1 MTFHNPP
8 TEQQGIYRYDPTS
21 IKTGGPARIFSQVGE
36 DGILRYI
43 VEKMRENLVD
53 KGHVSEPLRQMLAG
67 IEEIG
72 KSIKQGWGK
81 VTTLLADWEFINSG
95 WLNFDLPPGEQYNTS
110 YAVGRRAIV
119 EIMVAARDA
128 GSEAASTAAKAGCSQ
143 REQSDRQRQ
152 GFFQEIE
159 DKGKQRARV
168 SLIYER
174 EGSLT
179 DRAFAN
185 QRLAGANPM
194 MLRRVLKSDGT
205 LLQSWSNGLY
215 PLATGARIDLL
226 EEAASDR
233 LFMVEYPLLE
243 NLTATEL
250 QGGRYV
256 GSPKALF
263 YRSQSG
269 LEPVLI
275 QLESGGKLLTP
286 GGAADDWMR
295 AKLYVQVADITHQE
309 LSEHLC
315 YTHLI
320 MEAFAIAT
328 PRQLPDN
335 HPLYRLLHPHFQFLL
350 AINGRVEPVLLGED
364 AAIGKLMA
372 QTRDTSVD
380 IINRAYRKRPFEDY
394 SLPNDIKRRGI
405 EPEFLPQFP
414 YRDDAQLLWE
424 AIARYATAYL
434 QRYYPS
440 DQAVQQDPYLQA
452 WAAELGAPLDS
463 RPLTEF
469 AQAPSWIP
477 SELAA
482 EVGLSIE
489 SLPHHP
495 RVPNFP
501 EKITRLKELID
512 IATQIIFTSGPQH
525 AAVNFSQFDYMGY
538 VPNMPLAAYA
548 RPDVAASLDQM
559 LPPPD
564 NDLDQTRLTFILSE
578 IRWGRL
584 GSSDLI
590 NFVDG
595 GDLKILAQ
603 FQADLQEIES
613 QIQTRNQQRR
623 EETGLDY
630 PYLLPSQIPNS
641 INI

>member
-8 TEQQGIYRYDPTS
+8 REQQGIYRYDPTS
-21 IKTGGPARIFSQVGE
+21 IKNGGPARIFKEVGE

-43 VEKMRENLVD
+43 ASKMRDNLVEK
-53 KGHVSEPLRQMLAG
+53 GQVSEPLIQMLSG
-67 IEEIG
+67 LEEIR
-72 KSIKQGWGK
+72 KSIKQGWVK
-81 VTTLLADWEFINSG
+81 ITTGLADWEFINSG
-95 WLNFDLPPGEQYNTS
+95 WLNFDLPPGEQFNTS
-110 YAVGRRAIV
+110 YAVERRTIAQ
-119 EIMVAARDA
+119 IMKAAMDA
-128 GSEAASTAAKAGCSQ
+128 GSKAASMAAAEGCSQ
-143 REQSDRQRQ
+143 TEQSDRQRQ
-152 GFFQEIE
+152 RFFQEIE
-159 DKGKQRARV
+159 DRGKQRPRV

-194 MLRRVLKSDGT
+194 MLRRVLKSDKT
-205 LLQSWSNGLY
+205 MLQSWSDGPY
-215 PLATGARIDLL
+215 PLATGETIDLL
-226 EEAASDR
+226 EAAAGDR
-233 LFMVEYPLLE
+233 LFIVEYPLLE

-250 QGGRYV
+250 QAGRYV

-263 YRSQSG
+263 YRSESG
-269 LEPVLI
+269 LEPVLL
-275 QLESGGKLLTP
+275 QLESSGKLFTP

-295 AKLYVQVADITHQE
+295 AKLYVQVADITHHE
-309 LSEHLC
+309 LIDHLC

-350 AINGRVEPVLLGED
+350 AINGRVELVLLGED
-364 AAIGKLMA
+364 AAIGKLMS
-372 QTRDTSVD
+372 QTRETSLD
-380 IINRAYRKRPFEDY
+380 IVNRAYRKRPFEDY
-394 SLPNDIKRRGI
+394 SLPNNIKRRGI

-424 AIARYATAYL
+424 AIARYVTAYL
-434 QRYYPS
+434 QRYYPD
-440 DQAVQQDPYLQA
+440 DQAVRQDPYLQA

-469 AQAPSWIP
+469 AQAPSWIS
-477 SELAA
+477 SEIAV

-489 SLPHHP
+489 SLPHYS
-495 RVPNFP
+495 RVPDFP
-501 EKITRLKELID
+501 EKITRLQELID
-512 IATQIIFTSGPQH
+512 IATQIIFTCGPQH
-525 AAVNFSQFDYMGY
+525 AALNFSQFDYMGY
-538 VPNMPLAAYA
+538 VPNMPAAYT
-548 RPDVAASLDQM
+548 RPDVAVSLDEM

-564 NDLDQTRLTFILSE
+564 YDLEQMRLTFFLSAT
-578 IRWGRL
+578 RWGRL

-590 NFVDG
+590 NFVDA
-595 GDLKILAQ
+595 GDRQILAQ

-613 QIQTRNQQRR
+613 QIQIRDRQRR
-623 EETGLDY
+623 QETGLDY
-630 PYLLPSQIPNS
+630 PYLLPSQITNS

>member
-8 TEQQGIYRYDPTS
+8 TEQQGIYCYDPTR

-36 DGILRYI
+36 DGIMRYLVTRLRDD
-43 VEKMRENLVD
+43 LLD
-53 KGHVSEPLRQMLAG
+53 KGQVSEPLIQMVSGLEKIRKR
-67 IEEIG
+67 IEQE
-72 KSIKQGWGK
+72 WGK

-95 WLNFDLPPGEQYNTS
+95 WLNFDLPPGEQFNTS
-110 YAVGRRAIV
+110 YAVERRTIIQ
-119 EIMVAARDA
+119 IMVAARDA
-128 GSEAASTAAKAGCSQ
+128 GSEAASMAANEGCSQ
-143 REQSDRQRQ
+143 TEQSDRQRQ
-152 GFFQEIE
+152 RFFQEIE
-159 DKGKQRARV
+159 TQEKQRPRV
-168 SLIYER
+168 SRIYER

-185 QRLAGANPM
+185 QRVAGANPM
-194 MLRRVLKSDGT
+194 RLRRVLKSDRT

-226 EEAASDR
+226 EEAAGDR
-233 LFMVEYPLLE
+233 LFLVEYPLLE
-243 NLTATEL
+243 NITATEL
-250 QGGRYV
+250 QAGRYV

-263 YRSQSG
+263 YHSQSG
-269 LEPVLI
+269 LEPVLL
-275 QLESGGKLLTP
+275 QLESSGKLFTP

-295 AKLYVQVADITHQE
+295 AKLYFQVADITHHE
-309 LSEHLC
+309 LIDHLC

-320 MEAFAIAT
+320 LEAFAIAT
-328 PRQLPDN
+328 PRQLPEN
-335 HPLYRLLHPHFQFLL
+335 HPLYRLLRPHFQFLL

-372 QTRDTSVD
+372 QTRETSLD

-405 EPEFLPQFP
+405 EPEYLPQFP

-434 QRYYPS
+434 QRYYPD
-440 DQAVQQDPYLQA
+440 DQAVRQDPYLQA

-501 EKITRLKELID
+501 EKITRIKELID

-525 AAVNFSQFDYMGY
+525 AALNFSQFDYMGY

-564 NDLDQTRLTFILSE
+564 NDLEQMRLTFILSE

-603 FQADLQEIES
+603 FQADLKEIES
-613 QIQTRNQQRR
+613 QIQTRNQER

>member
-8 TEQQGIYRYDPTS
+8 TEQQGIYRYDPS
-21 IKTGGPARIFSQVGE
+21 RIKTGGPARIFSQVGE

-43 VEKMRENLVD
+43 ASKMRDNLVD
-53 KGHVSEPLRQMLAG
+53 KGQVSEPLIQMLSG
-67 IEEIG
+67 LEEIR
-72 KSIKQGWGK
+72 KSIKQGWVK
-81 VTTLLADWEFINSG
+81 ITTLLADWEFINSG
-95 WLNFDLPPGEQYNTS
+95 WLNFDLPPGEQFNTS
-110 YAVGRRAIV
+110 YAVERRKIGQ
-119 EIMVAARDA
+119 IMVAAMEA
-128 GSEAASTAAKAGCSQ
+128 GSEAASMAAAEGCSQ
-143 REQSDRQRQ
+143 TEQSDRQRQ
-152 GFFQEIE
+152 RFFQEIE
-159 DKGKQRARV
+159 DKGKQRPRV

-194 MLRRVLKSDGT
+194 MLRQLLKSDKT
-205 LLQSWSNGLY
+205 MLQSWSDGLY

-226 EEAASDR
+226 EAAAGDR
-233 LFMVEYPLLE
+233 LFIVEYPLLK
-243 NLTATEL
+243 NITTTEL
-250 QGGRYV
+250 QAGRYV

-263 YRSQSG
+263 YRSESG
-269 LEPVLI
+269 LEPVSI
-275 QLESGGKLLTP
+275 QLESSGKLFTP
-286 GGAADDWMR
+286 SGAADDWMR
-295 AKLYVQVADITHQE
+295 AKLYVQVADIIHHE
-309 LSEHLC
+309 LIDHLC

-372 QTRDTSVD
+372 QTRETSLD
-380 IINRAYRKRPFEDY
+380 IVNRAYRKRPFEDY
-394 SLPNDIKRRGI
+394 SLPNNIKRRGI

-424 AIARYATAYL
+424 AIARYAEAYL
-434 QRYYPS
+434 QRYYRD
-440 DQAVQQDPYLQA
+440 DQAVRQDPYLQA

-469 AQAPSWIP
+469 AQAPSWVP
-477 SELAA
+477 SEIAA

-489 SLPHHP
+489 SLPHYS
-495 RVPNFP
+495 RVPDFP
-501 EKITRLKELID
+501 EKITRLQELID
-512 IATQIIFTSGPQH
+512 IATQIIFTCGPQH
-525 AAVNFSQFDYMGY
+525 AALNFSQFDYMGY
-538 VPNMPLAAYA
+538 VPNMPATYA
-548 RPDVAASLDQM
+548 RPDVAGSLDEM

-564 NDLDQTRLTFILSE
+564 YDLEQMRLTFFLSAT
-578 IRWGRL
+578 RWGRL

-590 NFVDG
+590 KFVDA
-595 GDLKILAQ
+595 GDRQILAQ

-613 QIQTRNQQRR
+613 QIQTRNQQRSQ
-623 EETGLDY
+623 EIGLDY